1 LQAPTHRLILQLAK
15 ELFFLP
21 SHRKIE
27 NMYISGVKIKNYRNF
42 KNLEIEFNHG
52 LNVIIGHNN
61 SGKTNLIKALQLVLD
76 RDLKEK
82 PSIDDFCKTNLD
94 YAEPP
99 SIEISVFI
107 KERNDEPDDKNV
119 VYDWLIKEYPE
130 YTAQLT
136 YIFELPT
143 KNHEEYKT
151 LIAEFRDENGYDQE
165 KCLKLISKKFLQK
178 YVARIYGGNPAKQ
191 EKADSENLDR
201 FDFQFLNAIRDAERQ
216 MFYGNNTL
224 LRDVLNYFLD
234 FDLTK
239 GQGFE
244 NLTIDEI
251 SELKQREGEFSEK
264 SEELLELLISRIDRE
279 KILQYSN
286 ETGADK
292 GGIPQF
298 DAEIT
303 EQELLFALRLI
314 VEKNGFKIPVKNNGL
329 GYNNLLFI
337 ALILAKMQM
346 ESSNYM
352 GDNAKVFPVLA
363 IEEPEAHLHPSMQS
377 KFLKFLNSNKQAR
390 QIFITSHSTHITSAI
405 NLEGIVVLYENIEG
419 NPAVGY
425 PGKVFSDSKEDKDS
439 KIYVQR
445 FLDATKSNMLF
456 ADKLVFVEGLAEQL
470 LIPSFAQYL
479 DIEDSLVNDHIGI
492 ISVDSRTFKHFLK
505 LYAYDMTESPYAIN
519 KKVVCI
525 TDADPTIKRSNK
537 WISAFPFELDGSANS
552 KSLSTH
558 VTDLKEKFEEKYTNI
573 FVFHPPDG
581 IGKTLEYEL
590 CRENPKSPLLIT
602 DSFPNQNSAHTPV
615 NYTAIIS
622 KYDNDLEAII
632 EEYKE
637 KLEIDD
643 LTENRILESIS
654 TCTWDDETEKKKALI
669 AAIYYKIVSNAKGQ
683 HAFYFE
689 QKLRDNFIKEGDEKL
704 EFNVPT
710 YIAEALN
717 EIIKKNA

>member
-1 LQAPTHRLILQLAK
+1 
-15 ELFFLP
+15 
-21 SHRKIE
+21 
-27 NMYISGVKIKNYRNF
+27 MYISGIQIKNYRNF
-42 KNLEIEFNHG
+42 KNLDIEFNHG

-82 PSIDDFCKTNLD
+82 PSIDDFCKSNLD

-107 KERNDEPDDKNV
+107 KEHDDKEDDKSV
-119 VYDWLIKEYPE
+119 VYDWLINEAPV

-151 LIAEFRDENGYDQE
+151 LIAECKNKNDYNQE
-165 KCLKLISKKFLQK
+165 KCLRLISKKFIQK
-178 YVARIYGGNPAKQ
+178 YVSRIYGGNPTKQ

-234 FDLTK
+234 YDLTK

-244 NLTIDEI
+244 NLTESEI
-251 SELKQREGEFSEK
+251 LELKQREEEFSEK
-264 SEELLELLISRIDRE
+264 SEELLKLLINRIDRE
-279 KILQYSN
+279 KILQYSS

-292 GGIPQF
+292 GGEPDF

-314 VEKNGFKIPVKNNGL
+314 VEKNGFKIPIKNNGL

-352 GDNAKVFPVLA
+352 GDNAKVFPILA

-377 KFLKFLNSNKQAR
+377 KFLKFLNTNEQAR

-405 NLEGIVVLYENIEG
+405 NLESIVCLYDNIDG
-419 NPAVGY
+419 DLAVGY
-425 PGKVFSDSKEDKDS
+425 PGKVFSETEEDKDS

-456 ADKLVFVEGLAEQL
+456 ADRLVFVEGLAEQL

-479 DIEDSLVNDHIGI
+479 GIEDSLINEHVVI

-505 LYAYDMTESPYAIN
+505 LYAYDETVSPYAIN

-525 TDADPTIKRSNK
+525 TDADPTIKKGNK
-537 WISAFPFELDGSANS
+537 WVSAFPFELDGTANS
-552 KSLSTH
+552 KPLSTH
-558 VTDLKEKFEEKYTNI
+558 VTDLKVNFEDKYSNL
-573 FVFHPPDG
+573 FVFHPPSG
-581 IGKTLEYEL
+581 TGKTLEYEL
-590 CRENPKSPLLIT
+590 CKENPKSSLLIT
-602 DSFPNQNSAHTPV
+602 NAFPSQNSAHTST

-622 KYDNDLEAII
+622 KYEEDLVTII
-632 EEYKE
+632 EKYKE
-637 KLEIDD
+637 KLEIED
-643 LTENRILESIS
+643 LTENRILKSIS
-654 TCTWDDETEKKKALI
+654 NCTWEDDTEKKKALI
-669 AAIYYKIVSNAKGQ
+669 AAIYYKVVSNAKGQ
-683 HAFYFE
+683 HAFYLV
-689 QKLRDNFIKEGDEKL
+689 QKLRDNFIKEGYEKL
-704 EFNVPT
+704 DFNVPT
-710 YIAEALN
+710 YIAAALT
-717 EIIKKNA
+717 EVIKKNA

>member
-1 LQAPTHRLILQLAK
+1 
-15 ELFFLP
+15 
-21 SHRKIE
+21 
-27 NMYISGVKIKNYRNF
+27 MYISGIKIKNYRNF
-42 KNLEIEFNHG
+42 KNLDIEFNHG

-82 PSIDDFCKTNLD
+82 PSIDDFCKTNFD

-99 SIEISVFI
+99 SIEISLFI
-107 KERNDEPDDKNV
+107 KEHEDKEDDKNV
-119 VYDWLIKEYPE
+119 VYDWLISESPE

-143 KNHEEYKT
+143 KHHDEYKNQ
-151 LIAEFRDENGYDQE
+151 IKECRNENGFDQE

-178 YVARIYGGNPAKQ
+178 YISRIYGGNPAKQ

-201 FDFQFLNAIRDAERQ
+201 FDFQFLDAIRDAERQ
-216 MFYGNNTL
+216 MFFGNNTL

-234 FDLTK
+234 YDLTN

-244 NLTIDEI
+244 NLSAENL
-251 SELKQREGEFSEK
+251 ELLKQREEEFNIK
-264 SEELLELLISRIDRE
+264 SKELLELLIGRIDNK

-286 ETGADK
+286 QTGADK
-292 GGIPQF
+292 GGRPNF

-314 VEKNGFKIPVKNNGL
+314 VEKSGFKIPIKNNGL

-346 ESSNYM
+346 ESSSYM

-377 KFLKFLNSNKQAR
+377 KFLKFLNTNEQAR

-405 NLEGIVVLYENIEG
+405 NLESIICLYDDING

-425 PGKVFSDSKEDKDS
+425 PGKVFSKSKEDKDS

-456 ADKLVFVEGLAEQL
+456 AERLIFIEGLAEQL
-470 LIPSFAQYL
+470 LIPCFAQYL
-479 DIEDSLVNDHIGI
+479 GIEDCLVNEHVGI

-505 LYAYDMTESPYAIN
+505 IYAYDETDSPYAIN

-525 TDADPTIKRSNK
+525 TDADPTIKKGNK
-537 WISAFPFELDGSANS
+537 WDSAFPFELDGTANS
-552 KSLSTH
+552 KPLSTH
-558 VTDLKEKFEEKYTNI
+558 VTDLKEKFEDKYANI
-573 FVFHPPDG
+573 FIFHPPKG
-581 IGKTLEYEL
+581 TGKTLEYEL
-590 CRENPKSPLLIT
+590 CKENPKSPLLIT
-602 DSFPNQNSAHTPV
+602 DAFPSQNSAHTPD

-622 KYDNDLEAII
+622 RYEDDLNAII
-632 EEYKE
+632 EEYKT
-637 KLEIDD
+637 KLEIDNLD
-643 LTENRILESIS
+643 ENRILKSIS
-654 TCTWDDETEKKKALI
+654 KCTWGDETEKKKALI
-669 AAIYYKIVSNAKGQ
+669 AAIYYKVVSNAKGQ
-683 HAFYFE
+683 HAFYLE
-689 QKLRDNFIKEGDEKL
+689 QKLRDNFIKEGAEKL

-710 YIAEALN
+710 YIADALT
-717 EIIKKNA
+717 EIIKKDA

>member
-1 LQAPTHRLILQLAK
+1 
-15 ELFFLP
+15 
-21 SHRKIE
+21 
-27 NMYISGVKIKNYRNF
+27 MYISGIKINNYRNF
-42 KNLEIEFNHG
+42 KNFEIEFNHG

-76 RDLKEK
+76 RNFKER
-82 PSIDDFCKTNLD
+82 PSLDDFCKTNLD
-94 YAEPP
+94 YNEPP

-107 KERNDEPDDKNV
+107 KEHNDKLDDKNI
-119 VYDWLIKEYPE
+119 VYDWLIEESPK

-136 YIFELPT
+136 YVFELPT
-143 KNHEEYKT
+143 KNHEEYK
-151 LIAEFRDENGYDQE
+151 IQIEECRVEDGFDQD
-165 KCLKLISKKFLQK
+165 KCLKLIGKKFLQK
-178 YVARIYGGNPAKQ
+178 YVTRIYGGNPSKQ
-191 EKADSENLDR
+191 EKADSDNLDR
-201 FDFQFLNAIRDAERQ
+201 FDFQFLDAIRDAERQ
-216 MFYGNNTL
+216 MFFGNNTL

-234 FDLTK
+234 YDLTN

-244 NLTIDEI
+244 NLKVESIAA
-251 SELKQREGEFSEK
+251 LKEREEEFNAK
-264 SEELLELLISRIDRE
+264 STELLELLIRRIDRD
-279 KILQYSN
+279 KILQYSS

-292 GGIPQF
+292 GGKPNF

-314 VEKNGFKIPVKNNGL
+314 VEKSGFKLPIKNNGL

-352 GDNAKVFPVLA
+352 GDNAKVFPVLT

-377 KFLKFLNSNKQAR
+377 KFLKFLNKNEQAR

-405 NLEGIVVLYENIEG
+405 NLESVVCLYDDIEG
-419 NPAVGY
+419 NSAVGY
-425 PGKVFSDSKEDKDS
+425 PGRVFSSSKEDNDS

-456 ADKLVFVEGLAEQL
+456 ADRLVFVEGLAEQL
-470 LIPSFAQYL
+470 LIPSFALYL
-479 DIEDSLVNDHIGI
+479 GIEDSLIDEHVGI

-505 LYAYDMTESPYAIN
+505 LYAYHETDNPFAIN

-525 TDADPTIKRSNK
+525 TDADPTIKKGNK
-537 WISAFPFELDGSANS
+537 WVSAYPFELDGSENS

-558 VTDLKEKFEEKYTNI
+558 VADLKEEFEEKYANI
-573 FVFHPPDG
+573 FVFHPPNG
-581 IGKTLEYEL
+581 TGKTLEYEL
-590 CRENPKSPLLIT
+590 CKENPSSPLLIT
-602 DSFPNQNSAHTPV
+602 ESFPSQNSAHTPA

-622 KYDNDLEAII
+622 KYGDDLDEII
-632 EEYKE
+632 EEYKV

-654 TCTWDDETEKKKALI
+654 KCTWGDESEKKKALI

-683 HAFYFE
+683 HAFHFE
-689 QKLRDNFIKEGDEKL
+689 HKLRDNFIKEEAEKH
-704 EFNVPT
+704 EFNVPK
-710 YIAEALN
+710 YIADALT
-717 EIIKKNA
+717 EIIKKDA

>member
-1 LQAPTHRLILQLAK
+1 
-15 ELFFLP
+15 
-21 SHRKIE
+21 
-27 NMYISGVKIKNYRNF
+27 MYISGIKIKNYRNF
-42 KNLEIEFNHG
+42 KNLYIEFNHG

-61 SGKTNLIKALQLVLD
+61 SGKTNLIRALQLVLD
-76 RDLKEK
+76 RNIKEK

-94 YAEPP
+94 YTEPP

-107 KERNDEPDDKNV
+107 KEHNDKPDDKNV
-119 VYDWLIKEYPE
+119 VYDWLIEESPK

-136 YIFELPT
+136 YVFELPT
-143 KNHEEYKT
+143 KNHEEYK
-151 LIAEFRDENGYDQE
+151 IQIEEFRVEDGFDQD
-165 KCLKLISKKFLQK
+165 KCLKLIGKKFLQK
-178 YVARIYGGNPAKQ
+178 YVTRIYGGNPSKQ

-201 FDFQFLNAIRDAERQ
+201 FDFQFLDAIRDAERQ
-216 MFYGNNTL
+216 MFFGNNTL

-234 FDLTK
+234 YDLTN

-244 NLTIDEI
+244 NLTDE
-251 SELKQREGEFSEK
+251 SVAALKEREEEFNAK
-264 SEELLELLISRIDRE
+264 STELLELLIGRIDRD
-279 KILQYSN
+279 KILQYSS
-286 ETGADK
+286 ETGADI
-292 GGIPQF
+292 GGKPNF

-314 VEKNGFKIPVKNNGL
+314 VEKNGFKLPIKNNGL

-363 IEEPEAHLHPSMQS
+363 IEEPEAHLHPSMQA
-377 KFLKFLNSNKQAR
+377 KFLKFLNKNEQAR
-390 QIFITSHSTHITSAI
+390 QIFISSHSTHITSAI
-405 NLEGIVVLYENIEG
+405 NLESIVCLYDDIEG

-425 PGKVFSDSKEDKDS
+425 PGRVFSSSREDIDS

-456 ADKLVFVEGLAEQL
+456 ADRLVFVEGLAEQL
-470 LIPSFAQYL
+470 LIPSFALYL
-479 DIEDSLVNDHIGI
+479 GIEDSLIDEHVGI

-505 LYAYDMTESPYAIN
+505 LYAYHETDSPYAIN
-519 KKVVCI
+519 RKVVCI
-525 TDADPTIKRSNK
+525 TDADPTIKKGNK
-537 WISAFPFELDGSANS
+537 WVSAYPFELDDSENS

-558 VTDLKEKFEEKYTNI
+558 VAELKEEFEEKYANI
-573 FVFHPPDG
+573 FVFHPPNG
-581 IGKTLEYEL
+581 TGKTLEYEL
-590 CRENPKSPLLIT
+590 CKENPSSPILIT
-602 DSFPNQNSAHTPV
+602 ESFPSQNSAHTPA

-622 KYDNDLEAII
+622 KYADGLDKII

-654 TCTWDDETEKKKALI
+654 KCTWDDETEKKKALI

-683 HAFYFE
+683 HAFHFE
-689 QKLRDNFIKEGDEKL
+689 QKLRDNFIKEGAEKH
-704 EFNVPT
+704 EFNVPK
-710 YIAEALN
+710 YIADALTKIL
-717 EIIKKNA
+717 EKDA